1 MGNFKSGIDF
11 VIQVADMLSERAIK
25 FIPGNGAACVLS
37 VGHPDAPSVV
47 VLLSIDP
54 DEVWQYITLTQR
66 HRFIKYDMDSSIEV
80 DRFIRDGQL
89 RPLLNTTTAS
99 ICINAQLLACA
110 LSTLQDAGVPLDNV
124 AIRCGA
130 SSESR
135 GALLLRVFGEV
146 WEAQV
151 AICGDVLIPGVKGKT
166 GVLTFNGIP
175 LTDENYKTLF
185 FREHILEEEEDDEE
199 EDLISASSAVSDDE
213 EL

>member
-1 MGNFKSGIDF
+1 MGNFKSVIDF

-54 DEVWQYITLTQR
+54 DEVWQYITPTQR
-66 HRFIKYDMDSSIEV
+66 HSFIKYDMDSSIEV

-89 RPLLNTTTAS
+89 RPLLATTTAS
-99 ICINAQLLACA
+99 ICLNAQLLACA
-110 LSTLQDAGVPLDNV
+110 LSALQDAGVPLDNV

-130 SSESR
+130 FSESR
-135 GALLLRVFGEV
+135 GALLLHVFGEV

-151 AICGDVLIPGVKGKT
+151 AICGDVLIPGVRGKT
-166 GVLTFNGIP
+166 GGLKFNGIP

-185 FREHILEEEEDDEE
+185 FREHILEEEDDEE
-199 EDLISASSAVSDDE
+199 EDLISAANVPSDDE